1 VFRHTCVMLACAV
14 TTAAS
19 AQTTTP
25 PPTPPTTTSTS
36 APRREPPDTMTL
48 TLALAGAGAGDSE
61 GFAPEVA
68 ALTGVHTDSDAML
81 AYQHRGRK
89 AMFGLSGRGVLRY
102 DAQAGSVTPMR
113 EQGTAAFSIGG
124 LRASQ
129 SIGYSPYFQFGA
141 LPNAAPTPLD
151 ESALAHGDFANSDL
165 GALTYTTDAAM
176 TQAIGRRSTLS
187 MSFNSQRTMFGE
199 SQSNLD
205 QMSMIGSASL
215 SHRLSR
221 HLSLRTG
228 YGLRSARYPTSGLE
242 TLRVHAIDLGLDYS
256 RALSLTR
263 RTSLSFSSG
272 SVITKLADGMA
283 YVVTGDATLVRMI
296 GRTWNAR
303 VAVKRDVHLL
313 DGFTEPVLA
322 NTFST
327 SVGGGLSRRM
337 SMSTSVGVS
346 QGTVGVVNESN
357 NNYWNWTAGAG
368 WRLAVGRRASLDAQ
382 YFYYGHR
389 FDEGVVLAPGLAYQQ
404 LRQGLR
410 VGMTWLFPVLP

>member
-1 VFRHTCVMLACAV
+1 
-14 TTAAS
+14 
-19 AQTTTP
+19 
-25 PPTPPTTTSTS
+25 
-36 APRREPPDTMTL
+36 MTL
-48 TLALAGAGAGDSE
+48 ALSLAGAGAGDSE

-68 ALTGVHTDSDAML
+68 ALTGVHTDTDAML

-89 AMFGLSGRGVLRY
+89 ATFGLSGRGVLRY
-102 DAQAGSVTPMR
+102 DAQAGTITPMR
-113 EQGTAAFSIGG
+113 EQGTFGFSAGG
-124 LRASQ
+124 PTHQLRASQ
-129 SIGYSPYFQFGA
+129 SVGYSPYFQFGA
-141 LPNAAPTPLD
+141 LPNEAPTALD
-151 ESALAHGDFANSDL
+151 ESALAHGDYANSDL
-165 GALTYTTDAAM
+165 GALTYTTDAGM
-176 TQAIGRRSTLS
+176 TQQIGRRSTLS
-187 MSFNSQRTMFGE
+187 MTFYAQRTMFGE
-199 SQSNLD
+199 AQTDLD
-205 QMSMIGSASL
+205 QMSLNAEASL

-242 TLRVHAIDLGLDYS
+242 MLRVHAIDLGLDYS

-263 RTSLSFSSG
+263 RTTFTFSSG
-272 SVITKLADGMA
+272 SVITKLDDGMA

-313 DGFTEPVLA
+313 DGFAEPVLA
-322 NTFST
+322 NTFT
-327 SVGGGLSRRM
+327 SSIGGGLSRHM

-346 QGTVGVVNESN
+346 DGTVGVVNNGN

-389 FDEGVVLAPGLAYQQ
+389 FDEGVVLAPGLNYQQ

-410 VGMTWLFPVLP
+410 VGMTWLFPVMQ